1 MTRGAKPDL
10 AKPRFSC
17 PPPLPPTLPP
27 RVYVV
32 PADMNGLRE
41 RPGYGAR
48 ICAFGHD
55 DFLYKLKLLEGVSPP
70 TVRER
75 ANVERG
81 KAESRSRAGRGR
93 GEKNERPGEIESER
107 VRQIRG
113 G

>member
-1 MTRGAKPDL
+1 
-10 AKPRFSC
+10 
-17 PPPLPPTLPP
+17 
-27 RVYVV
+27 
-32 PADMNGLRE
+32 MNGLRE

-55 DFLYKLKLLEGVSPP
+55 DFLYKLKLLEGVSSP

-93 GEKNERPGEIESER
+93 REEREAGRDREREGEADQRRVESREAGSVPFSRSQAPIPLGSVAVALR
-107 VRQIRG
+107 VSTVIT
-113 G
+113 